1 MDTRE
6 RSPGIIRKI
15 RRVDLSNL
23 HRLWYVMRMQDWIPF
38 EEGSYRIE
46 KAYLVAP
53 DYRAVDLKKAY
64 INVFKGS
71 SGRLQMDGRGL
82 AINLLVV
89 QLLEESD
96 ELDLLVDLGGEFK
109 YRIANPDI
117 KSGKFFS
124 PNARSTLRFAP
135 TRPWQQIPVDAYQ
148 REISKLVILDGE
160 SLI

>member
-1 MDTRE
+1 
-6 RSPGIIRKI
+6 
-15 RRVDLSNL
+15 
-23 HRLWYVMRMQDWIPF
+23 MQDWVPF

-53 DYRAVDLKKAY
+53 DNRAVDLDKAY
-64 INVFKGS
+64 LNVFKGS
-71 SGRLQMDGRGL
+71 TGRMQMDGRGL
-82 AINLLVV
+82 AVNLLVV
-89 QLLEESD
+89 QLLEECD

-109 YRIANPDI
+109 YRMPEPDI

-135 TRPWQQIPVDAYQ
+135 TRPWQQIPIDAYH
-148 REISKLVILDGE
+148 RKISKLNILESD